1 MAASPAVG
9 PGPDA
14 IFILGDWFE
23 VWLGD
28 DDDDP
33 FVLLCASVM
42 RQRAKTTALYLMHG
56 NRDFLMGLDF
66 ASRCDATLLPDPTI
80 LEFNASSYLLSHGDA
95 LCTDDEAYIRFRE
108 IVRGEEWQ
116 ADFLAKPL
124 PERRDIA
131 RKIRAQ
137 SSQINQQK
145 ATYADVNESKA
156 LEWLNTHGCD
166 DLIHGHT
173 HQPASHRLG
182 NGQRH
187 VLSDWDAEATPARAQ
202 ILRLT
207 HQGFSRLPL

>member
-1 MAASPAVG
+1 
-9 PGPDA
+9 
-14 IFILGDWFE
+14 
-23 VWLGD
+23 
-28 DDDDP
+28 
-33 FVLLCASVM
+33 
-42 RQRAKTTALYLMHG
+42 MHG

-108 IVRGEEWQ
+108 IVRDEEWQ